1 MSETERPFTDE
12 DLLHYVDG
20 FLDPMRRAEV
30 EEYLKS
36 ALADANTVT
45 AYRHQ
50 NRLLREAFD
59 SILEERVPEAIVATA
74 LTTRPRFV
82 RPLAAAAAALVLF
95 VAGGAAGWYANDM
108 GDQKVSMAG
117 TADFKAFAVSAHRI
131 YTPEVRHAV
140 EVAASDRQHLMSWLS
155 KRIGHQLKAPALT
168 PLGFELVGGRLLATP
183 DGQPAAQFMYQDRTM
198 RRLTLY
204 ARNANVSETTSFR
217 FARDSDCS
225 MFYWVDAPLAY
236 ALVGTA
242 MDKDELHKISTT
254 VYEQLS
260 N

>member
-12 DLLHYVDG
+12 DLLRYVDG
-20 FLDPMRRAEV
+20 FLDPVRRAEV

-36 ALADANTVT
+36 APGDANSVT

-59 SILEERVPEAIVATA
+59 SILEERVPEAIVAAA

-82 RPLAAAAAALVLF
+82 RPLFAAAAALVLF
-95 VAGGAAGWYANDM
+95 ISGSAVGWYASDV
-108 GDQKVSMAG
+108 GDRKVAMAT
-117 TADFKAFAVSAHRI
+117 TADFKAFAISAHRV

-140 EVAASDRQHLMSWLS
+140 EVAANDEQHLMSWLS
-155 KRIGHQLKAPALT
+155 KRVGHQLKAPALT

-204 ARNANVSETTSFR
+204 ARSANVSETTSFR

-236 ALVGTA
+236 ALVGTS
-242 MDKDELHKISTT
+242 MDKEELHKISTT

>member
-12 DLLHYVDG
+12 DLLRYVDG
-20 FLDPMRRAEV
+20 FLDPARRAEV
-30 EEYLKS
+30 EEYLKT
-36 ALADANTVT
+36 APADANTVT

-50 NRLLREAFD
+50 NRALREAFD
-59 SILEERVPEAIVATA
+59 GILEERIPESIVSTA
-74 LTTRPRFV
+74 LTSRPRFL
-82 RPLAAAAAALVLF
+82 RPLWAAAAALVLF
-95 VAGGAAGWYANDM
+95 ISGGAFGWVASDM
-108 GDQKVSMAG
+108 GDQKVAMA
-117 TADFKAFAVSAHRI
+117 TSADFKSFAISAHRV

-140 EVAASDRQHLMSWLS
+140 EVEASDQQHLMSWLS
-155 KRIGHQLKAPALT
+155 KRVGHQLKAPALA
-168 PLGFELVGGRLLATP
+168 PMGFELVGGRLLATP

-204 ARNANVSETTSFR
+204 ARSANVSETTSFR

-236 ALVGTA
+236 ALVGTS
-242 MDKDELHKISTT
+242 MDKEELHKISAT

>member
-1 MSETERPFTDE
+1 MSETERAFTDE
-12 DLLHYVDG
+12 DLLRYVDG
-20 FLDPMRRAEV
+20 FLDPVRRAEV

-95 VAGGAAGWYANDM
+95 VAGGAAGWYVTDM
-108 GDQKVSMAG
+108 GEQKVSQA
-117 TADFKAFAVSAHRI
+117 TAPDFKVYAIAAHRV

-140 EVAASDRQHLMSWLS
+140 EVAANEQHMVSWLS
-155 KRIGHQLKAPALT
+155 KRLGHPVKPPALG
-168 PLGFELVGGRLLATP
+168 PMGFELVGGRLLAAP
-183 DGQPAAQFMYQDRTM
+183 DGQPSAHFMYQDSTM

-204 ARNANVSETTSFR
+204 VRTVNAAEASSFR

-225 MFYWVDAPLAY
+225 MF
-236 ALVGTA
+236 
-242 MDKDELHKISTT
+242 
-254 VYEQLS
+254 
-260 N
+260 